1 MQKYALKGNF
11 LIQRLIK
18 YEFKAPNT
26 KLASA
31 SRGRK
36 VTDRFGQGRAQ
47 FCQTKIA
54 VSQESP
60 FIHS

>member
-26 KLASA
+26 KRASA
-31 SRGRK
+31 TGGRK
-36 VTDRFGQGRAQ
+36 VTDHLVKEGTNFVRQ
-47 FCQTKIA
+47 K
-54 VSQESP
+54 
-60 FIHS
+60 